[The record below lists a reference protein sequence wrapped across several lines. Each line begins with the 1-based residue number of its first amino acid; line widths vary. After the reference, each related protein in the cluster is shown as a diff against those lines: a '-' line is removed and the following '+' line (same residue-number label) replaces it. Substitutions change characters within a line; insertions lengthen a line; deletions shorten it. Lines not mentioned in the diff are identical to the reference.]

1 MLRGVSDEYN
11 TLRQN
16 IAANVRAGRARLGIS
31 QEELAYRADIDRT
44 YVSQIERCVNNPSL
58 QVLCKVGHALGV
70 STVSLL
76 TPTLASRNDS

>member
-1 MLRGVSDEYN
+1 MSDEYN

-70 STVSLL
+70 STISLL
-76 TPTLASRNDS
+76 TVSDLSSQD